1 MKTAYDFELATR
13 LGAVTEYYFSRKLRE
28 IEEMRRAGADVLSLG
43 IGSPDLPPHPSVV
56 ERLAAESAKVS
67 AHGYQSYRGAAELR
81 EALSAWY
88 KSRFSVELNPES
100 EILPLIGSKEG
111 VMHTV
116 MTYISKGDKVLV
128 PNPGYPTYSSAVRL
142 AEGEVVHYSL
152 SEENNYMPDLET
164 LPTEGVKMMVVNYPH
179 MPTGAVVTKAD
190 LQKIVDWC
198 RANHILL
205 VNDNPYC
212 FLRNDNPLS
221 ILAVEGAKE
230 VAIELNSLSKSHNMA
245 GWRVGMVGG
254 AKERIDE
261 ILRFKSNMDS
271 GMFLPL
277 QLAAAT
283 ALGLGDEW
291 YEEQN
296 RVYRRREELGLRI
309 MEALGLVC
317 RPHQAGLFLWGK
329 VPNGENCYDFCDR
342 LLYEKHI
349 FVTPGGVFGSEGMQY
364 VRISLCASEEL
375 LQRVLCRIQN
385 AEFKMQN

>member
-1 MKTAYDFELATR
+1 MAEIFDLATR
-13 LGAVTEYYFSRKLRE
+13 LSSVGEYYFSRKLRE
-28 IEEMRRAGADVLSLG
+28 IEEMRRGGADILSLG
-43 IGSPDLPPHPSVV
+43 IGSPDLPPHPSVM
-56 ERLAAESAKVS
+56 ERLAAESAKPT
-67 AHGYQSYRGAAELR
+67 AHGYQSYRGVAELR
-81 EALSAWY
+81 NAFSQWY
-88 KSRFSVELNPES
+88 NERFGVKLNPES

-142 AEGEVVHYSL
+142 AEGEVVEYSL
-152 SEENNYMPDLET
+152 KEENGYMPELGL
-164 LPTEGVKMMVVNYPH
+164 LPTEGVKIMIINYPH
-179 MPTGAVVTKAD
+179 MPTGAVASKEN
-190 LQKIVDWC
+190 LQTIIKWC
-198 RANHILL
+198 RKNHILL

-221 ILAVEGAKE
+221 LLSIEGAKE

-245 GWRVGMVGG
+245 GWHIGMIGG

-291 YEEQN
+291 YAKQN
-296 RVYRRREELGLRI
+296 EVYRAREAKALEI
-309 MEALGLVC
+309 MDALGVEC
-317 RPHQAGLFLWGK
+317 RPHQAGLFLWGR
-329 VPNGENCYDFCDR
+329 VPNNESCYDFCDR

-349 FVTPGGVFGSEGMQY
+349 FLTPGGIFGSEGEKY
-364 VRISLCASEEL
+364 VRISLCASEEM
-375 LQRVLCRIQN
+375 LQRVLDRI
-385 AEFKMQN
+385 KG

>member
-1 MKTAYDFELATR
+1 MAYNFELASR
-13 LGAVTEYYFSRKLRE
+13 LGSVVEYYFSRKLRE
-28 IEEMRRAGADVLSLG
+28 IDEMRKAGADILSLG
-43 IGSPDLPPHPSVV
+43 IGSPDLPPHASVV
-56 ERLAAESAKVS
+56 ERLSVESAKPT

-81 EALSAWY
+81 KAFSTWY
-88 KSRFSVELNPES
+88 STRFGVELCPES

-111 VMHTV
+111 IMHTV

-142 AEGEVVHYSL
+142 AEGVVVNYSL
-152 SEENNYMPDLET
+152 KEENNYMPDLAT
-164 LPTEGVKMMVVNYPH
+164 LPVEGVKMMIVNYPH
-179 MPTGAVVTKAD
+179 MPTGAVASKED
-190 LQKIVDWC
+190 LKRIVDWC
-198 RANHILL
+198 RENNILL

-221 ILAVEGAKE
+221 LLAIDGAKD

-245 GWRVGMVGG
+245 GWRVGMICG

-261 ILRFKSNMDS
+261 VLRFKSNMDS

-291 YEEQN
+291 YEGHN
-296 RVYRRREELGLRI
+296 KIYRAREAKGLEIMQTLGV
-309 MEALGLVC
+309 EC
-317 RPHQAGLFLWGK
+317 RANQAGLFLWGR
-329 VPNGENCYDFCDR
+329 VPEGDNCYDFCDR

-349 FVTPGGVFGSEGMQY
+349 FVTPGGIFGSEGEQY

-375 LQRVLCRIQN
+375 LQRVLDRI
-385 AEFKMQN
+385 KG